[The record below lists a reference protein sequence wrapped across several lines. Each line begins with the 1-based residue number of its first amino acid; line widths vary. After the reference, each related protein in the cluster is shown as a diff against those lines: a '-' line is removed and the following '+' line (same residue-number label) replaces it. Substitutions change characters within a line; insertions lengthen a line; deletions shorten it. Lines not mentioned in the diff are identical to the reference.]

1 MSRKTYNHATG
12 LTEEHSK
19 FPIRVSQTTH
29 RSTGTVKWF
38 NDAKGFGFLQ
48 SEDCTGA
55 NAAPLDIFAHY
66 SAIMSD
72 GFKTL
77 KEGQAVSF
85 ELVTG
90 PKGPQAFNIEVQS

>member
-1 MSRKTYNHATG
+1 MSPTK
-12 LTEEHSK
+12 S
-19 FPIRVSQTTH
+19 TH
-29 RSTGTVKWF
+29 RSQGTVKWF

-48 SEDCTGA
+48 SEDCTSPTGQ
-55 NAAPLDIFAHY
+55 PLDIFAHY

-77 KEGQAVSF
+77 KEGQRVSF